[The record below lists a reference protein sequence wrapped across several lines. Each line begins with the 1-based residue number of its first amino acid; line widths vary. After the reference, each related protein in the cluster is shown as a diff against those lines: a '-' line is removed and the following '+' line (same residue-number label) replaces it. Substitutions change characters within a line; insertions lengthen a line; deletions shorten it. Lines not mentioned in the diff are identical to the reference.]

1 MRDFQSTSVSPDEI
15 PGLLPLKKTAPKK
28 TRVRHI
34 TQVCGS
40 VGAKEIMSKVQVMK
54 DQKEKEGKRKKNAQK
69 KGNMKAAFLHCKDK
83 CVCESKRKCAA
94 TGLKMCEAMP
104 FILHVAKQHAKLM
117 GKGL

>member
-1 MRDFQSTSVSPDEI
+1 MRDFQSTSISPDEI

-54 DQKEKEGKRKKNAQK
+54 DQKEKEEKKKEKCTEEGEYESTFPALQK
-69 KGNMKAAFLHCKDK
+69 
-83 CVCESKRKCAA
+83 
-94 TGLKMCEAMP
+94 
-104 FILHVAKQHAKLM
+104 
-117 GKGL
+117 

>member
-40 VGAKEIMSKVQVMK
+40 VGAKEVMSKVQVMK
-54 DQKEKEGKRKKNAQK
+54 TKKRRKKK
-69 KGNMKAAFLHCKDK
+69 
-83 CVCESKRKCAA
+83 ERKMHRR
-94 TGLKMCEAMP
+94 G
-104 FILHVAKQHAKLM
+104 I
-117 GKGL
+117 